1 MNNANI
7 IVIGETFFLSNL
19 QHNNVNNNAAS
30 PGINESKFCCKVVT
44 FATLRPF
51 APKALYCS
59 SADFIPSVP
68 CGNDFQSIYAPEIA

>member
-19 QHNNVNNNAAS
+19 QHNSVNNNAAS

-51 APKALYCS
+51 A
-59 SADFIPSVP
+59 
-68 CGNDFQSIYAPEIA
+68 